1 MIPRP
6 DSRYNRLYLRWQQ
19 LDPRLRITV
28 QSLAA
33 AGLVVLIFAVLR
45 APVRGVN
52 ETAASILV
60 AVVFGAATVLQTRQ
74 TQRRQHS
81 VELIMNFQTTDA
93 LVAAD
98 AWMAARIAARD
109 PVGPTLPDAEQHHVV
124 AMLDY
129 YEFLSSLALRGYV
142 DVRMLLGLRGGAMS
156 RCFECCRG
164 YIDHRREH
172 VGDELYRS
180 VQVLV
185 REYDDQIE
193 RRAR

>member
-1 MIPRP
+1 MISRP

-19 LDPRLRITV
+19 VDPRLRIAA
-28 QSLAA
+28 QSLATA
-33 AGLVVLIFAVLR
+33 AFVVLFFVALR
-45 APVRGVN
+45 APVRVH

-98 AWMAARIAARD
+98 AWMACRIAAHE
-109 PVGPTLPDAEQHHVV
+109 PVGPEVSADEARHVIT
-124 AMLDY
+124 MLDY
-129 YEFLSSLALRGYV
+129 YEFLSALALRGYV

-156 RCFECCRG
+156 RCYECCRD

-180 VQVLV
+180 VQVLTL
-185 REYDDQIE
+185 EYTGRT
-193 RRAR
+193 RRRGR

>member
-6 DSRYNRLYLRWQQ
+6 DNRYNRLYLRWQQ
-19 LDPRLRITV
+19 VDPRLRIAV

-33 AGLVVLIFAVLR
+33 AGLVVLIFGALR

-81 VELIMNFQTTDA
+81 VELIMSFQTTDA

-98 AWMAARIAARD
+98 VWMADRIESGE
-109 PVGPTLPDAEQHHVV
+109 PVGPALPADEQRHVV
-124 AMLDY
+124 TMLDY

-156 RCFECCRG
+156 RCYECCRE

-185 REYDDQIE
+185 REHGDQAE